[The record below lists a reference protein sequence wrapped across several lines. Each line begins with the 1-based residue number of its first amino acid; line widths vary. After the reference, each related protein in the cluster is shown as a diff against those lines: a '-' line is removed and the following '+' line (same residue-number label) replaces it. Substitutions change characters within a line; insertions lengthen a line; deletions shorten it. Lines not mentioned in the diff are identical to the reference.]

1 MRINAIKL
9 AKILEGREI
18 SPLYGMGKNLAL
30 HLLRLSGAN
39 FNFDEKDKYLAEFI
53 SEQEEI
59 DQCILSLFF
68 EKIIDND
75 LLHNP
80 ECKSAEN
87 KQNIR
92 DFLNKEIFI
101 NGFEIDSSNK
111 ISQNLI
117 KIKNDLP
124 ETTKIINETHNH
136 IYNNNKSENNMS
148 SQDQNING
156 HGNQVAQAGDGSII
170 TQTASFSLQFDS
182 KQFEIEDEI
191 DKVLADKDLDE
202 KSKKRLVKIKEEL
215 ENVKTEDEKKG
226 VLAKIGGV
234 LKNIGSTIAGVET
247 LKTLVLPLLKLAGL
261 DLPF

>member
-68 EKIIDND
+68 QKIIENKI
-75 LLHNP
+75 LHNP
-80 ECKSAEN
+80 ECTNEEEN

-92 DFLNKEIFI
+92 DFLNREIFI
-101 NGFEIDSSNK
+101 NNFQIDHLNK
-111 ISQNLI
+111 IISKEEQKQQPQVIFTNNNNFTPNNQQNMSNQNQQTTGSQNQ
-117 KIKNDLP
+117 
-124 ETTKIINETHNH
+124 T
-136 IYNNNKSENNMS
+136 
-148 SQDQNING
+148 
-156 HGNQVAQAGDGSII
+156 AQASDGSTI

-191 DKVLADKDLDE
+191 DKVLGDSNLDE
-202 KSKKRLVKIKEEL
+202 KSKKRLGKIKEEL
-215 ENVKTEDEKKG
+215 ENAKSEDEKKG

-234 LKNIGSTIAGVET
+234 LKNISGTIAGVET
-247 LKTLVLPLLKLAGL
+247 LKTLVLPLLKSAGL